1 MCLAFADRIRTML
14 DAPLVILGPTICLSL
29 AATALICLLLVRRF
43 ILPHL
48 RVTEGDSEFSGAVV
62 QSIMVFYGLALA
74 LIAVNVWQT
83 YNDVSKTVSTEAIS
97 FAALYRD
104 VSGYPEPIR
113 GRLQGEVRGYVDQI
127 IHGAW
132 PLMRKGRVPT
142 EGVEWMDRLQ
152 AVLMRFEPAGEGQ
165 KVLHAETLAAYN
177 RALQARRMRVDA
189 IGTGLPGVMWVV
201 IVVGAI
207 ISISSCYFFHVDD
220 VRLHCILVALLAVLI
235 GLVITMTV
243 SMNHPFRGDL
253 GLSADPYQLV
263 YDQLMKP

>member
-1 MCLAFADRIRTML
+1 ML
-14 DAPLVILGPTICLSL
+14 DAPLAILGPAIILSL
-29 AATALICLLLVRRF
+29 SAAALIFLLLVRRF
-43 ILPHL
+43 VLPHL
-48 RVTEGDSEFSGAVV
+48 RVTEADSEFSGAVV

-83 YNDVSKTVSTEAIS
+83 YNDVSKTVSQEAIS

-104 VSGYPEPIR
+104 FGGYPEPIR
-113 GRLQGEVRGYVDQI
+113 SRLQGEVRGYVDQI

-132 PLMRKGRVPT
+132 PLMRKGQVPT
-142 EGVEWMDRLQ
+142 EGVEWMNRLQ
-152 AVLMRFEPAGEGQ
+152 DVLMKFEPSGEGQ

-177 RALQARRMRVDA
+177 RALQARRLRVDA

-201 IVVGAI
+201 IVVGAV
-207 ISISSCYFFHVDD
+207 ISISGCYFFRVEDAW
-220 VRLHCILVALLAVLI
+220 LHGILVVLLAVLI
-235 GLVITMTV
+235 GLVITMTEA
-243 SMNHPFRGDL
+243 MNHPFRGTL

>member
-1 MCLAFADRIRTML
+1 ML
-14 DAPLVILGPTICLSL
+14 DAPLVILGPAIILSL
-29 AATALICLLLVRRF
+29 AATSLIGLLLVRRF
-43 ILPHL
+43 ALPRL
-48 RVTEGDSEFSGAVV
+48 RVDVSDSEFVGAVV

-83 YNDVSKTVSTEAIS
+83 YNDVSKTVSLEAIS

-113 GRLQGEVRGYVDQI
+113 SGLQREIRGYVDQI

-132 PLMRKGRVPT
+132 PLMRKGQVPT

-152 AVLMRFEPAGEGQ
+152 AGLISFQPATEGQ
-165 KVLHAETLAAYN
+165 KLLHAETLAAYN
-177 RALQARRMRVDA
+177 RALQTRRLRVDA
-189 IGTGLPGVMWVV
+189 VGTGLPGIMWVV
-201 IVVGAI
+201 IIVGAV
-207 ISISSCYFFHVDD
+207 ISISACYFFRVDD
-220 VRLHCILVALLAVLI
+220 ARLHGILIVLLAALI

-243 SMNHPFRGDL
+243 AMNHPFRGSL

-263 YDQLMKP
+263 YDQIMKH

>member
-1 MCLAFADRIRTML
+1 ML
-14 DAPLVILGPTICLSL
+14 DAPLAILGPTIILSL
-29 AATALICLLLVRRF
+29 AATALIFLLLVRRF

-83 YNDVSKTVSTEAIS
+83 YNDVSKTVSQEAIS

-113 GRLQGEVRGYVDQI
+113 GKLQAEIRGYIDQV

-132 PLMRKGRVPT
+132 PLMRKGQVPT
-142 EGVEWMDRLQ
+142 EGVAWMDRLQ
-152 AVLMRFEPAGEGQ
+152 AILTNFEPASEGQ
-165 KVLHAETLAAYN
+165 RILHTETLAAYN

-189 IGTGLPGVMWVV
+189 IDTGLPGVMWAV
-201 IVVGAI
+201 IVFGAV
-207 ISISSCYFFHVDD
+207 ISISSCYFFHVED